1 MPLTGSADGAGFSD
15 LAFAGTWSPR
25 VVVAVPLLL
34 LAGAYAIGWWR
45 LAGRG
50 APITPWRL
58 TAAAGGLAAIALA
71 LSSPIDRVV
80 DQIFSGHMVQH
91 LLLIAVAAPALLLG
105 NPFAALL
112 WGLPGR
118 LRVRVARCF
127 RRRAP
132 LRRLGVVLTGLPVA
146 WTLHVLVLWL
156 WHLPRAYDAA
166 VADRLVHD
174 LEHLVFFGTAGPPPL
189 YVLRLTYLVLGTF
202 QSAMLGIFL
211 SVSPESWYA
220 SYAQTATSWGLTP
233 GEDQALGGLIMWGA
247 GGAVDMLAILILTQC
262 YLASQD
268 DPAELETP
276 AAYRR
281 GVPYTTRR
289 RRAP

>member
-1 MPLTGSADGAGFSD
+1 MLP
-15 LAFAGTWSPR
+15 SP
-25 VVVAVPLLL
+25 
-34 LAGAYAIGWWR
+34 
-45 LAGRG
+45 
-50 APITPWRL
+50 
-58 TAAAGGLAAIALA
+58 
-71 LSSPIDRVV
+71 
-80 DQIFSGHMVQH
+80 
-91 LLLIAVAAPALLLG
+91 
-105 NPFAALL
+105 
-112 WGLPGR
+112 
-118 LRVRVARCF
+118 
-127 RRRAP
+127 
-132 LRRLGVVLTGLPVA
+132 GLPVA

-174 LEHLVFFGTAGPPPL
+174 LEHLAFFGTAVLFWWPVIRPAPRLGPPPL